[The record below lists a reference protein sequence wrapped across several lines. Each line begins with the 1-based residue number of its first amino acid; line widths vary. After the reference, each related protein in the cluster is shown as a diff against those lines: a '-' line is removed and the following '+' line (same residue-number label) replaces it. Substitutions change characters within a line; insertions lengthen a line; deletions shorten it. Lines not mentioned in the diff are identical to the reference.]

1 MLGKKQKFIYYHYFS
16 IVINVFGGLIH
27 MWNAFYNPAEAIEDA
42 KKLGSW
48 GYTLGALVIAAV
60 LFALAPVI
68 WLKSAEWIVPVSVLV
83 GAPVGVFIG
92 ALFLKIVLAV
102 LGAKN
107 PGYLECLTAIAYSLA
122 PLSVAVLAAVVL
134 SLIPYAGAILAAL
147 VAMIGGIAS
156 TAAYLRGIMEL
167 TETDLLTSIVSIWIV
182 ASIGTALSYITVMS
196 TVMST
201 IAGMSV
207 VNITG

>member
-1 MLGKKQKFIYYHYFS
+1 
-16 IVINVFGGLIH
+16 

-48 GYTLGALVIAAV
+48 GYTLGALAIAAI
-60 LFALAPVI
+60 LFALTPII
-68 WLKSAEWIVPVSVLV
+68 WLKSAEWIVPVSVLI

-92 ALFLKIVLAV
+92 AFFLKIVLSV
-102 LGAKN
+102 LGARN
-107 PGYLECLTAIAYSLA
+107 PGYLECLTAVAYCLA
-122 PLSVAVLAAVVL
+122 PLSVALLAAAVL
-134 SLIPYAGAILAAL
+134 SMIPYAGAILAGL
-147 VAMIGGIAS
+147 IAMIGGIVS

-167 TETDLLTSIVSIWIV
+167 TETDLLTSVVAIWIV

-196 TVMST
+196 SFVSMISSM
-201 IAGMSV
+201 AV